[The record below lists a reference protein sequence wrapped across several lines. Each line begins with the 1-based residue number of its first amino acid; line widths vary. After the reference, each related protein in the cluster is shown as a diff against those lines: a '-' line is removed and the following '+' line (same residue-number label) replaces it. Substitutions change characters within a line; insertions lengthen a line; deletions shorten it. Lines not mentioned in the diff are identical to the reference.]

1 MKKIKENTKL
11 LNKTKNHFFD
21 NDLLNQLNL
30 DVLKNKSHNK
40 SKINKNSQLF
50 SSIKNIQNEKTNN
63 KNNINEIN
71 EYKTNTINYQN
82 SNKIKYKSHSNL
94 FTKNKKRKDNIIFR
108 KYLLGNDVVLPIKSI
123 KDFENSNI
131 PFYIFDKSDKM
142 SSLSPIKN
150 NNSKSILNSL
160 IGDKYNHT
168 CANFRSSKK
177 LKNIRVKSFKK
188 KIFFYDKS
196 SKSISSNK
204 NINTRLNLY
213 DAIEE
218 NKLSNKNINKIYFKT
233 IQNAKNKE
241 NDLFKCKNNNS
252 NFKNMNLANST
263 SLSNKNKDIPKRNN
277 VENYKKDILDKIAK
291 IKYDKIRKLIDNP
304 NSFLYIMF
312 NKMNKQKFEDTE
324 INNKLYMR
332 KKFEEYKKDLNKL
345 EQKARFELFNLKKE
359 RIIGNEINLK
369 GRIISTNTFFDL
381 AFGLKS

>member
-1 MKKIKENTKL
+1 M
-11 LNKTKNHFFD
+11 
-21 NDLLNQLNL
+21 
-30 DVLKNKSHNK
+30 
-40 SKINKNSQLF
+40 
-50 SSIKNIQNEKTNN
+50 
-63 KNNINEIN
+63 
-71 EYKTNTINYQN
+71 
-82 SNKIKYKSHSNL
+82 
-94 FTKNKKRKDNIIFR
+94 
-108 KYLLGNDVVLPIKSI
+108 
-123 KDFENSNI
+123 
-131 PFYIFDKSDKM
+131 
-142 SSLSPIKN
+142 
-150 NNSKSILNSL
+150 
-160 IGDKYNHT
+160 
-168 CANFRSSKK
+168 
-177 LKNIRVKSFKK
+177 KNIRVKSFKK

-218 NKLSNKNINKIYFKT
+218 NKLSNKNINKIYYKT